1 MTFHFRRPN
10 SVCSKSLYRF
20 PNQPKIAP
28 DERISGKGTLIGSQK
43 EIAKSEKRIN
53 KSIEMWFFGIP

>member
-1 MTFHFRRPN
+1 MTFHFRRPS
-10 SVCSKSLYRF
+10 SVCPKSLYRF

-53 KSIEMWFFGIP
+53 KSIEM